1 MENDYN
7 KQDREAVFSKRIRAG
22 KRTYFFD
29 VRTTRANDYY
39 LTITESTKRF
49 GEERFVKHKIF
60 LYKEDFRKFMDGLN
74 ESVDYIKEKL
84 PDYDFDNP
92 PQRGDFN
99 NHDNNHDDHSNLN
112 GGNNGGGD
120 SFGSNTENPENPDTT
135 L

>member
-7 KQDREAVFSKRIRAG
+7 KQDREAVFSKRVRAG

-39 LTITESTKRF
+39 LTITESTKRP

-60 LYKEDFRKFMDGLN
+60 LYKEDFKKFMDGLN
-74 ESVDYIKEKL
+74 ESTGYIREQL

-92 PQRGDFN
+92 PQREYIDHGNGGTDGN
-99 NHDNNHDDHSNLN
+99 THHDTSGDNNDNH
-112 GGNNGGGD
+112 GN
-120 SFGSNTENPENPDTT
+120 
-135 L
+135 